1 MFLWKVILGYNGV
14 LNSFLKW
21 LELITEPLTV
31 ILYNANAVI
40 IALTHGWAP
49 FAILPI
55 FVSLEKIDRSLLE
68 ASRDLGDTSFQQ
80 FFRVILPLAMP
91 GVVAAGL
98 IVFIPTIGEYI
109 TPKLVGGTDG
119 LMIANMIQVQFSKAN
134 NAPLGAALSITS
146 LVLVTSISLIF
157 VLYNRKL
164 LRRY

>member
-1 MFLWKVILGYNGV
+1 MV
-14 LNSFLKW
+14 
-21 LELITEPLTV
+21 
-31 ILYNANAVI
+31 
-40 IALTHGWAP
+40 
-49 FAILPI
+49 
-55 FVSLEKIDRSLLE
+55 
-68 ASRDLGDTSFQQ
+68 
-80 FFRVILPLAMP
+80 LPLAMP
-91 GVVAAGL
+91 GVIAAGL

-146 LVLVTSISLIF
+146 LILVTSISLIF